1 MLSPNGTDRAVLKA
15 FHDELVEEYT
25 RVFGSRR
32 NAMFRMKEN
41 WSLLYKRFEDA
52 DKLWKKLRKTTDY
65 EEFMAISSEIFQ
77 TLPLAEALMADW

>member
-1 MLSPNGTDRAVLKA
+1 
-15 FHDELVEEYT
+15 
-25 RVFGSRR
+25 
-32 NAMFRMKEN
+32 MKEN

-77 TLPLAEALMADW
+77 TLPLAEALRADW